1 MTRECKWMEMEV
13 RTYRHRG
20 AYFLH
25 IFYFIWVAIFQ
36 FCNRN
41 KKEPLN
47 TCHEMIFAEVK
58 EISSHLQGPLP
69 FCSILFYEVLKTDYT
84 ERKQK
89 VHWFFNNEP
98 MTHFRQINLPEKFQL
113 YQFAE
118 DSAPGAR
125 ILRKFQSAF
134 RAQITFLY
142 HVTLSQKTHFSII
155 DNADTSF
162 L

>member
-1 MTRECKWMEMEV
+1 
-13 RTYRHRG
+13 
-20 AYFLH
+20 
-25 IFYFIWVAIFQ
+25 
-36 FCNRN
+36 
-41 KKEPLN
+41 
-47 TCHEMIFAEVK
+47 
-58 EISSHLQGPLP
+58 
-69 FCSILFYEVLKTDYT
+69 
-84 ERKQK
+84 
-89 VHWFFNNEP
+89 

>member
-1 MTRECKWMEMEV
+1 MTRECKWMGMEV
-13 RTYRHRG
+13 GTYRHRG

-47 TCHEMIFAEVK
+47 TCHEMIFAEVN

-69 FCSILFYEVLKTDYT
+69 FCSILFYEVLKIEYT

-89 VHWFFNNEP
+89 VHWFSKMNYDTFQANSFAWKISALSICWRFCPRGPNINKVSG
-98 MTHFRQINLPEKFQL
+98 HFQATDNFPLSCYHRKHIFQ
-113 YQFAE
+113 
-118 DSAPGAR
+118 
-125 ILRKFQSAF
+125 
-134 RAQITFLY
+134 
-142 HVTLSQKTHFSII
+142 
-155 DNADTSF
+155 
-162 L
+162 